1 MGQQL
6 GFCINRESRR
16 IPLQEVKRYFSS
28 TVPVLHDL
36 VRQIAV
42 QEVVTMKSC
51 YLSMSLLLCSLAH
64 HRVDGFVG
72 STSRQ
77 LLCRHKTGNS
87 PVSTCKTTGYTATG
101 VSKIGPISSTIRRIS
116 SKTSSNSSNPTTTTT
131 LRLANTN
138 STPSRK
144 RGPQLNV
151 GLVGQLLANQALIGL
166 TIWTG
171 GPGYQTLTQYGNFG
185 ISGWLLGLLGVIPLI
200 YVSSKVE
207 KSESPIFA
215 GINLST
221 NMAVLRLFGDS
232 PQPILALPVSILLG
246 SVTGIVEEV
255 TFRGQALPTFSDWST
270 KYLGLGDGTGVVA
283 GVVLST
289 FLFAFLH
296 TNPLSL
302 FSGNKDAFVDNFVL
316 LVFQIVTGA
325 IFAILFLTT
334 QNLAVPILA
343 HAFYDFYTFYK
354 THLDISS
361 QMQYASEQKLMP
373 VGRNTV
379 ERKYTDLR
387 SEQFVLEARESFYLM
402 DTNRDGVLSRKE
414 LRVALFSYGI
424 NLSKMDSEML
434 ARIADLDGSGGIDFD
449 EFLEFVGPAGS
460 TRRAVKSA
468 LLGPV

>member
-1 MGQQL
+1 M
-6 GFCINRESRR
+6 
-16 IPLQEVKRYFSS
+16 
-28 TVPVLHDL
+28 
-36 VRQIAV
+36 
-42 QEVVTMKSC
+42 
-51 YLSMSLLLCSLAH
+51 
-64 HRVDGFVG
+64 
-72 STSRQ
+72 
-77 LLCRHKTGNS
+77 
-87 PVSTCKTTGYTATG
+87 
-101 VSKIGPISSTIRRIS
+101 ISSTIRRIS
-116 SKTSSNSSNPTTTTT
+116 SKTSTRSSNPTTAITTA
-131 LRLANTN
+131 LRLANTDN
-138 STPSRK
+138 TPSSK

-185 ISGWLLGLLGVIPLI
+185 ISGWLLGLLGVVPLI